1 MQLFCSWG
9 WAGER
14 DLRPSAQHTRFTTGA
29 GVCEGGR
36 TQGGGPPEAGRL
48 TAAPHKAGRG
58 RWATTHRN
66 TAPGWRRAQGRRR
79 HWSAGATWG
88 RRRHGRHGVGNWG
101 RGASGAE
108 LGEQEARGARG
119 EALRVARGAGRGVA
133 LGLWVVVYAAT
144 QGTLGA
150 AGAGRPWCK
159 PEPLAG
165 APTDRGARALP
176 ARSASTPETWAKFT
190 QENLYR
196 AERER
201 LASVNLRKLV
211 DCILQD
217 ASEDLRLQCDA
228 VNLAFGRRCEELED
242 ARHKLEHYLRKVGPP
257 GHAHPTS
264 DHAHPAAR
272 PRPSRRQATP
282 SPRPDL
288 AQGSL

>member
-1 MQLFCSWG
+1 MGS
-9 WAGER
+9 
-14 DLRPSAQHTRFTTGA
+14 
-29 GVCEGGR
+29 
-36 TQGGGPPEAGRL
+36 
-48 TAAPHKAGRG
+48 
-58 RWATTHRN
+58 
-66 TAPGWRRAQGRRR
+66 
-79 HWSAGATWG
+79 
-88 RRRHGRHGVGNWG
+88 WG

-133 LGLWVVVYAAT
+133 LGLGVVVYAAA
-144 QGTLGA
+144 QGTPGA
-150 AGAGRPWCK
+150 AGAGRPCCK

-165 APTDRGARALP
+165 VPTDRGARALP

-242 ARHKLEHYLRKVGPP
+242 ARHKLEHYLREVGPP
-257 GHAHPTS
+257 G
-264 DHAHPAAR
+264 HAHPAAR
-272 PRPSRRQATP
+272 PRPPRRQATP